1 MASDQIMDTSVPYVM
16 TRKRK
21 RPAYDSQGD
30 EALDLL
36 HSETLMDMREPSLPP
51 IVTLPPARDTAAT
64 KAVTVDSF
72 IRQVMTKGPG
82 PQRKRQLRT
91 VKLQDASIS
100 TGDANVQPAT
110 KKPVGD
116 GKPTTLAQ
124 RLARAAILSHV
135 ETKESPADG
144 ISSSRRPL
152 NFVSFPKFATPPS
165 PRKKLTVRS
174 AFPGSESSAGMLRN
188 NRRQRAKP
196 QPASERPGCHP
207 LNLVPSHEAQV
218 ADASGARSHSGTSA
232 NVLDSSRHKRPKRQ
246 QITIRP
252 GCPPLK
258 FVPAHEAEAANA
270 AKLPRPPKRRPTSYR
285 PGCPP
290 LKFVSAHEAEA
301 ANAKFP

>member
-1 MASDQIMDTSVPYVM
+1 MASDQIMDTSVQYVM

-21 RPAYDSQGD
+21 RPAYDFQGD
-30 EALDLL
+30 EPLDLL
-36 HSETLMDMREPSLPP
+36 HSETSMDMREPSLPP

-72 IRQVMTKGPG
+72 IRQVMTRGAG

-91 VKLQDASIS
+91 VKLQDAPIS
-100 TGDANVQPAT
+100 TGDANIQPAT

-124 RLARAAILSHV
+124 RMARAAILSHV
-135 ETKESPADG
+135 ETKESLHSPADG
-144 ISSSRRPL
+144 ISSFRRPL

-174 AFPGSESSAGMLRN
+174 AFPGSESSAVMLRN
-188 NRRQRAKP
+188 NRRQRAKA

-218 ADASGARSHSGTSA
+218 ADAFGARSHSGTSA
-232 NVLDSSRHKRPKRQ
+232 DMLDSSRHKRPKRQ
-246 QITIRP
+246 QITNRP

-270 AKLPRPPKRRPTSYR
+270 AKLP
-285 PGCPP
+285 
-290 LKFVSAHEAEA
+290 
-301 ANAKFP
+301 